1 MTKSTAFSSLLQTV
15 FSREQI
21 ADLLAEIEYIDV
33 ARKFTA
39 YDLFLFLAEAA
50 LQPWSGYRDAEPR
63 LAASGLK
70 SVDHSTLSKKAKDV
84 PFELFKRL
92 FQSALSL
99 CSRPVR
105 RRLNLL
111 KELLLLDST
120 QITTGKSRLPWAP
133 LSGGKAGV
141 KLHVSLLADG
151 NRLHQVEETD
161 ANTHDSQLASTLS
174 HPDFILVA
182 DRAYSKHKRF
192 GDFEKTEKRQLF
204 VIRLRDTTR
213 FQDVVVRERKQP
225 FGGSVEQDFIC
236 RIGQTYSLTE
246 HRFRVVE
253 LTDLQR
259 KPVILATNLHWHS
272 PKRIAEI
279 YKTRWQIEVFFRW
292 IRQHL
297 NVSRLF
303 GKTQNAVYGQLY
315 SALLVYVLL
324 KFWFEQGNRVVHASA
339 RLSLAQFDR
348 LFKLKRLPMEWILYF
363 SSQISFPENS

>member
-1 MTKSTAFSSLLQTV
+1 MTKSTTFSSVLQTV
-15 FSREQI
+15 FPREQI
-21 ADLLAEIEYIDV
+21 EELLAEIGYVDV
-33 ARKFTA
+33 ARKFTG

-50 LQPWSGYRDAEPR
+50 LQQWKGYRDAEPR

-92 FQSALSL
+92 FQMALSR

-105 RRLNLL
+105 RHLNLP

-120 QITTGKSRLPWAP
+120 QIVTGKSRLPWAP
-133 LSGGKAGV
+133 LSGEKSGV

-161 ANTHDSQLASTLS
+161 AKTHDSQLASTLS

-192 GDFEKTEKRQLF
+192 DDYEKADKRQLF

-213 FQDVVVRERKQP
+213 FQDVVIRERKQP
-225 FGGSVEQDFIC
+225 FGGSVEQDFTC

-253 LTDLQR
+253 LTDPQG
-259 KPVILATNLHWHS
+259 KPVVLATNLHWHS
-272 PKRIAEI
+272 PERIAEI
-279 YKTRWQIEVFFRW
+279 YKARWQIEVFFHW
-292 IRQHL
+292 IKQHL

-303 GKTQNAVYGQLY
+303 GTTPNAVYGQLY
-315 SALLVYVLL
+315 MALFVYVLL
-324 KFWFEQGNRVVHASA
+324 KFWFEQGNRTVHLSA
-339 RLSLAQFDR
+339 RLSLAEFDR
-348 LFKLKRLPMEWILYF
+348 LFKLNCLPVEWIFYF
-363 SSQISFPENS
+363 SNQISFPENS